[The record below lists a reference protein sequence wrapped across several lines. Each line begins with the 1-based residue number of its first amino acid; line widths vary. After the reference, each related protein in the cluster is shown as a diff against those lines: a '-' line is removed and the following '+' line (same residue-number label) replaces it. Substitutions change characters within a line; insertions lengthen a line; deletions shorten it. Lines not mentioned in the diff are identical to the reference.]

1 MPSNPEDL
9 KKALKAF
16 KKRLKLTRLDEDS
29 RLGHGPLSGTGRSEI
44 LAITPP
50 GGFPR
55 EIWDELVNQG
65 LLRRSGYGLYE
76 LVQKRMHE
84 D

>member
-1 MPSNPEDL
+1 MSATPEEL

-29 RLGHGPLSGTGRSEI
+29 RLGHGPLSGTGRSQI
-44 LAITPP
+44 LAIQPP

-55 EIWDELVNQG
+55 EIWDELAAQG
-65 LLRRSGYGLYE
+65 FLRRSGYGLYE
-76 LVQKRMHE
+76 LVEHLRRE
-84 D
+84 E